1 MTTINATISANGITV
16 NYRLEGPDDGPVV
29 MLSNSLMS
37 NLFMWDAQMPALA
50 RRYRVLRYD
59 NRGHGATEGTP
70 PPYSIDLLVDDAR
83 ALLDALNIAS
93 VHFVGLSLGGMIGQ
107 LLAVRHPTLLKSL
120 VLCDTSSHMPPEPL
134 WEDRIRTAEDKGLEA
149 MAPAAIERWFTAPF
163 HERGAAEIDRIGRMI
178 RTTGLA
184 GYVGCC
190 RAIQAMDQTAILSA
204 ITTPTLIVVGA
215 NDPATPVA
223 ASEIIHRAIA
233 GSELVVLDDAAH
245 LANIEQPEAFNRAV
259 IAFLENY

>member
-1 MTTINATISANGITV
+1 MSTSSATISATISANGIAV

-37 NLFMWDAQMPALA
+37 DFTMWDAQVSALA

-70 PPYSIDLLVDDAR
+70 PPYSIELLVEDAR
-83 ALLDALNIAS
+83 ALLDVLDIAS

-107 LLAVRHPTLLKSL
+107 LLAVRYPERLKSL
-120 VLCDTSSHMPPEPL
+120 VLCDTSSYMPPKNL
-134 WEDRIRTAEDKGLEA
+134 WNDRIRTAENKGLEA

-163 HERGAAEIDRIGRMI
+163 RARHEAEVERVGRMI
-178 RTTGLA
+178 RKTNLV

-190 RAIQAMDQTAILSA
+190 RAIQAMDQDR
-204 ITTPTLIVVGA
+204 PTVG
-215 NDPATPVA
+215 D
-223 ASEIIHRAIA
+223 H
-233 GSELVVLDDAAH
+233 GAH
-245 LANIEQPEAFNRAV
+245 FDRCRR
-259 IAFLENY
+259 